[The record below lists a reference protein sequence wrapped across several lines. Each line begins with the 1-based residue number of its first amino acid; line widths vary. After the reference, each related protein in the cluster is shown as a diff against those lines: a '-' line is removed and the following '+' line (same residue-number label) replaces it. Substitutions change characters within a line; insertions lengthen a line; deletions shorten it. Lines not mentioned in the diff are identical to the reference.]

1 MNQIARAFNEGRD
14 APSRAELAAMRA
26 DIAAMRAAV
35 MVALGAWAGRGDG
48 ALIVKGT
55 PASGG
60 QRLAD
65 HIKRTDTN
73 ERMEVKELRG
83 VATEDF
89 EAALLEME
97 AVGSGSR
104 TKRPFY
110 HASINTQAGERLTDA
125 QRYKAIDRLEEELGL
140 TGQPRAVV
148 VHEERAP

>member
-1 MNQIARAFNEGRD
+1 M
-14 APSRAELAAMRA
+14 
-26 DIAAMRAAV
+26 
-35 MVALGAWAGRGDG
+35 
-48 ALIVKGT
+48 IVKGT

-73 ERMEVKELRG
+73 ERMEIKEIRG
-83 VATEDF
+83 TAAQDF

-110 HASINTQAGERLTDA
+110 HASINTQPNERLTDA

-140 TGQPRAVV
+140 TGQPRAIVV
-148 VHEERAP
+148 AREER